1 MTYHHT
7 MAKAKVALTIDEV
20 VLRRI
25 DDLVRAAAF
34 TSRSHAVE
42 TALREKLER
51 VDRNR
56 LAEESA
62 KLDSAQE
69 KLLAEQ
75 STEGDLAEWPAW

>member
-7 MAKAKVALTIDEV
+7 MAKAKVALTIDQG

-25 DDLVRAAAF
+25 DDLVRSAAF
-34 TSRSHAVE
+34 TSRSQAVE
-42 TALREKLER
+42 AALREKLER

-62 KLDSAQE
+62 KLDPAQE
-69 KLLAEQ
+69 QLLAEE
-75 STEGDLAEWPAW
+75 SAEGDLAEWPAW